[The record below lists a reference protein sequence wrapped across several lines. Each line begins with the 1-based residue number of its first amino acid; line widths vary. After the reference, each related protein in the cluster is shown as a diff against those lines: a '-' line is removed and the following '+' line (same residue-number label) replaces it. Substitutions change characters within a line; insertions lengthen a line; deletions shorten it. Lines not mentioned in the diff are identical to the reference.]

1 MLDEVLGFLI
11 EYVLVA
17 LDVVAAAEPVVV
29 PAALLVVAAALLV
42 EDDWE
47 LVEDFEVVV
56 LPTPTQ
62 YAFLTQK
69 FVIQSSE
76 TSGFHLRKSACEIL
90 NSVSTVKQES
100 PDLTVYHL
108 LQFEA
113 VFGCVGPEGW
123 SSCPRTLM
131 TRGKSR
137 SVNKG
142 AICKALNFKK
152 RDTEEVAF
160 ENLQTLPS
168 HRRAIPRPGIY

>member
-11 EYVLVA
+11 EYVLLS

-29 PAALLVVAAALLV
+29 SAALLVVAAAPLV
-42 EDDWE
+42 EDGLE
-47 LVEDFEVVV
+47 LVEEGFEVVV

-76 TSGFHLRKSACEIL
+76 TSGFHLRKSLCEIL
-90 NSVSTVKQES
+90 KSVSTVKQES

-108 LQFEA
+108 LQFET

-131 TRGKSR
+131 ARGRSR
-137 SVNKG
+137 STNRG
-142 AICKALNFKK
+142 AICKALRFSRK
-152 RDTEEVAF
+152 E
-160 ENLQTLPS
+160 
-168 HRRAIPRPGIY
+168 I

>member
-1 MLDEVLGFLI
+1 MLNEVLGFLI
-11 EYVLVA
+11 EYVPVA
-17 LDVVAAAEPVVV
+17 LDVVAAAEPVVA

-42 EDDWE
+42 EDDLE
-47 LVEDFEVVV
+47 LVEEDFEVVV
-56 LPTPTQ
+56 LPMPTQ

-108 LQFEA
+108 LQFET

-131 TRGKSR
+131 TRGRSR
-137 SVNKG
+137 RANRG
-142 AICKALNFKK
+142 AICNALIFQEK
-152 RDTEEVAF
+152 RNGGVCD
-160 ENLQTLPS
+160 
-168 HRRAIPRPGIY
+168 